1 MRFGF
6 DPLSREFSNFQI
18 YVFSMKTLGTVVW
31 TDEIEMYEFSNENLL
46 VDGGLRITA
55 ANDVII
61 QYNTLFQK

>member
-1 MRFGF
+1 
-6 DPLSREFSNFQI
+6 
-18 YVFSMKTLGTVVW
+18 MKTLGTVVW

-61 QYNTLFQK
+61 Q

>member
-1 MRFGF
+1 MRF
-6 DPLSREFSNFQI
+6 DPLSRVFSNFQI
-18 YVFSMKTLGTVVW
+18 DVFSMKTLVW
-31 TDEIEMYEFSNENLL
+31 TDEIEMYAFSNENLL